1 MLNNFT
7 QCSILAQFV
16 IISIQSSYC
25 FIMICFKMKT
35 LFWIFLFFRKVY
47 KIEVKSQ
54 NKSWFVFRRYTDF
67 TRLNERVSGGVNPLY
82 PKISIHILHTPLYV
96 FPLKLTWRICLTIKA
111 SQDGNNFL

>member
-16 IISIQSSYC
+16 IISSQSSYC

-67 TRLNERVSGGVNPLY
+67 TRLNERVSGGANPLY

-96 FPLKLTWRICLTIKA
+96 FPLKLKWRICLTIKA

>member
-1 MLNNFT
+1 MLNTSTICHYF
-7 QCSILAQFV
+7 
-16 IISIQSSYC
+16 QSV
-25 FIMICFKMKT
+25 FL
-35 LFWIFLFFRKVY
+35 LFYHDLFQDEDTFLDFSFFRKVY

-82 PKISIHILHTPLYV
+82 PKTSIHILHTPLYV